1 MDYNPWERITKS
13 VGTGHVICGN
23 RVQHLWEQ
31 ITKSVGTGYVICG
44 NRLCNLWEQIAKSVG
59 TDYAKIYIYAPS
71 WASLKADFATHKYCL
86 KSITDLPVAVPHG
99 AKVTSYCI

>member
-1 MDYNPWERITKS
+1 MGTDYK
-13 VGTGHVICGN
+13 ICGN
-23 RVQHLWEQ
+23 RSCNLWEQ

-71 WASLKADFATHKYCL
+71 WAS
-86 KSITDLPVAVPHG
+86 
-99 AKVTSYCI
+99 